1 MLRVHANDPVDNYM
15 GALLECLG
23 KLLSFQES
31 AQLSSK
37 AALPFCLL
45 ASFAP
50 QPGWLLVIMANF
62 GIIGDWAPLIMESVI
77 SLT

>member
-1 MLRVHANDPVDNYM
+1 MLRLHANDPVDNYM

-37 AALPFCLL
+37 ATLPFCLL

-50 QPGWLLVIMANF
+50 QPGRLLVTLTNF
-62 GIIGDWAPLIMESVI
+62 GIIGNWAPLITESVI